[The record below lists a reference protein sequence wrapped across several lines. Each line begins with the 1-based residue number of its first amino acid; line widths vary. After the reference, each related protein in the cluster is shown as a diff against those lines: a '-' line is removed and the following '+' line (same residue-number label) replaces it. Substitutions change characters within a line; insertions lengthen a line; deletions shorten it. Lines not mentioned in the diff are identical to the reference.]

1 MSLENNQELES
12 TDGSESFEQE
22 QSLEQ
27 NQDKQLFDELGLDPS
42 KYGLDLEG
50 KKEEIQTADDQEN
63 TGAPT
68 QETSILEAI
77 SKMNLIH
84 NDNPIKIESEDDLK
98 RFIQQGVDYTSKT
111 QNLSEE
117 RKRWDVEKSQAETEL
132 NGAIE
137 EFNKAQ
143 ESYAKQLEEMQVW
156 QHTFNA
162 LKMNTPDVFEEVQH
176 AFNQT
181 ANQYK
186 NPIIE
191 AQLKAMQT
199 QLSEAMKGAKQQ
211 EYKGVLDSFE
221 RDKQSM
227 SSTEQVLK
235 DLGIN
240 VDWDKVK
247 TEWKE
252 TGLPVNKV
260 VGSMYFEQIAKAQ
273 ASKAKVQSTEKKIAV
288 KSGVGAAAKTG
299 KMVPQVK
306 NTKDY
311 LSMAYELYNNMK

>member
-1 MSLENNQELES
+1 MNEEIQELES
-12 TDGSESFEQE
+12 TEASESFEQE
-22 QSLEQ
+22 QSLDM
-27 NQDKQLFDELGLDPS
+27 NQDKQIFEELGLDPA
-42 KYGLDLEG
+42 KYGINLEG
-50 KKEEIQTADDQEN
+50 KKEEIQTENDQEN
-63 TGAPT
+63 TEAPT
-68 QETSILEAI
+68 QEMSILDTI
-77 SKMNLIH
+77 NKMNLIH
-84 NDNPIKIESEDDLK
+84 NDNPIEIKSEDDLK
-98 RFIQQGVDYTSKT
+98 RFIQQGADYTFKT

-117 RKRWDVEKSQAETEL
+117 RKKWDVEKGQAEVEL

-143 ESYAKQLEEMQVW
+143 ESYSQQLNELQVW

-162 LKMNTPDVFEEVQH
+162 LKSEAPDVFEEVQH
-176 AFNQT
+176 AFNRT
-181 ANQYK
+181 SNQYK
-186 NPIIE
+186 NPIVE
-191 AQLKAMQT
+191 AQLKAMQA
-199 QLSEAMKGAKQQ
+199 QLSEAMKGVKQQ
-211 EYKGVLDSFE
+211 EHKGVLDSFE

-240 VDWDKVK
+240 VDWAKVK

-273 ASKAKVQSTEKKIAV
+273 ASKAKVQGTEKKIAV
-288 KSGVGAAAKTG
+288 KSGVGAAARTG
-299 KMVPQVK
+299 KSTPQVK

>member
-1 MSLENNQELES
+1 MENTQELES
-12 TDGSESFEQE
+12 TETTESFEQG
-22 QSLEQ
+22 QPLDID
-27 NQDKQLFDELGLDPS
+27 QDKALFEDLGIDPN

-50 KKEEIQTADDQEN
+50 KKEEIQAGDDQEN
-63 TGAPT
+63 TEAPT

-77 SKMNLIH
+77 NKLNLIH
-84 NDNPIKIESEDDLK
+84 NDNPIKVESEDDLK
-98 RFIQQGVDYTSKT
+98 RFIQQGVDYTTKT

-117 RKRWDVEKSQAETEL
+117 RKRWDLEKGQAETEL

-143 ESYAKQLEEMQVW
+143 EAYNQQINELQVW
-156 QHTFNA
+156 QHTFER
-162 LKMNTPDVFEEVQH
+162 LKSEAPDVFEEVQH
-176 AFNQT
+176 AFTRTSSQL
-181 ANQYK
+181 K

-191 AQLKAMQT
+191 QQLKSMQAQLQ
-199 QLSEAMKGAKQQ
+199 EAMKGVKQQ
-211 EYKGVLDSFE
+211 EYKGVLDEFD
-221 RDKQSM
+221 RGKQSM
-227 SSTEQVLK
+227 SSTEQALK

-273 ASKAKVQSTEKKIAV
+273 ASKAKVQTVEKKTAV
-288 KSGVGAAAKTG
+288 KSGIGSNAKTG

-311 LSMAYELYNNMK
+311 LSMALEMYNNMK

>member
-1 MSLENNQELES
+1 
-12 TDGSESFEQE
+12 
-22 QSLEQ
+22 
-27 NQDKQLFDELGLDPS
+27 
-42 KYGLDLEG
+42 
-50 KKEEIQTADDQEN
+50 
-63 TGAPT
+63 
-68 QETSILEAI
+68 
-77 SKMNLIH
+77 MNLIH

-211 EYKGVLDSFE
+211 QYKGVLDSFE

>member
-1 MSLENNQELES
+1 MNEETQELES
-12 TDGSESFEQE
+12 TESTESFEQE
-22 QSLEQ
+22 QSLDYD
-27 NQDKQLFDELGLDPS
+27 QDKAVFEDLGIDPT
-42 KYGLDLEG
+42 KYGVDLEG
-50 KKEEIQTADDQEN
+50 KGKEEGENDQEN
-63 TGAPT
+63 TEAP
-68 QETSILEAI
+68 QETSILDSINAL
-77 SKMNLIH
+77 NLIH
-84 NDNPIKIESEDDLK
+84 NDNPIKIDSEDKLK
-98 RFIQQGVDYTSKT
+98 QLIQQGYDYTAKT

-117 RKRWDVEKSQAETEL
+117 RKRWDTEKVQAETEL
-132 NGAIE
+132 NSAIE

-143 ESYAKQLEEMQVW
+143 ESYSKQLEEMQVW

-162 LKMNTPDVFEEVQH
+162 LKTNAPDVFEEVQH

-181 ANQYK
+181 SNQYK

-199 QLSEAMKGAKQQ
+199 QLQEAMKGVKQQ
-211 EYKGVLDSFE
+211 EYKGIVDEFE

-227 SSTEQVLK
+227 NSTEQALK

-247 TEWKE
+247 AEWKD

-260 VGSMYFEQIAKAQ
+260 VGSMYFEQITKAQ
-273 ASKAKVQSTEKKIAV
+273 ASKNKVQGTAKKIAV
-288 KSGVGAAAKTG
+288 KSGVGAVAKTG
-299 KMVPQVK
+299 KTVPQVK

>member
-1 MSLENNQELES
+1 MNEETQELES
-12 TDGSESFEQE
+12 TETTESFEQE
-22 QSLEQ
+22 QSLDYDA
-27 NQDKQLFDELGLDPS
+27 DKAVFEDLGIDPT
-42 KYGLDLEG
+42 KYGVDLEG
-50 KKEEIQTADDQEN
+50 KGKELGNDEQEN
-63 TGAPT
+63 TEVI
-68 QETSILEAI
+68 QEKSILDDINAL
-77 SKMNLIH
+77 NLIH
-84 NDNPIKIESEDDLK
+84 NDNPIKIDSEDKLK
-98 RFIQQGVDYTSKT
+98 QLIQQGYDYTAKT

-117 RKRWDVEKSQAETEL
+117 RKRWDTEKVQAETEL
-132 NGAIE
+132 NAAIE

-143 ESYAKQLEEMQVW
+143 ESYSKQLEEMQVW

-162 LKMNTPDVFEEVQH
+162 LKTNAPDVFEEVQH

-181 ANQYK
+181 SNQYK

-199 QLSEAMKGAKQQ
+199 QLQEAMKGVKQQ
-211 EYKGVLDSFE
+211 EYKGIVDEFE

-227 SSTEQVLK
+227 GSTEQVLK

-247 TEWKE
+247 AEWKD

-273 ASKAKVQSTEKKIAV
+273 ASKNKVQNTGKKIAV
-288 KSGVGAAAKTG
+288 KSGVGAVAKTG
-299 KMVPQVK
+299 KSVPQVK